1 MKLGPKE
8 SAKAGDLREKGKKKQ
23 NLVNDVKNTLELGFK
38 KNRPNYKMHSITIL
52 YLKRLFH

>member
-1 MKLGPKE
+1 MTHETLANGVGKGRRPTWEKE
-8 SAKAGDLREKGKKKQ
+8 KKKQ

-52 YLKRLFH
+52 